1 MNETAAH
8 KNVAPVLV
16 GTDLS
21 ARSDRAVDRAMMLA
35 NSLQERLIVL
45 HALDADNVLTSD
57 QTRIEREIRNALAKP
72 DADVDILPAIGPAP
86 STICSA
92 AQSTGCRLIVTG
104 VARMNH
110 IGDYF
115 IGTAVDHVIRN
126 AAMPVLVVKQRP
138 HHAYRSILVATDCSP
153 CSREALLTAAALF
166 PDARLH
172 VVHAFHV
179 PYEAWLR
186 SDETRDEVTEAA
198 HVCLTEFLA
207 DPAIADTLRKRVEL
221 HLDYGEVDQVICA
234 AAETLDADLI
244 VLGTHGRNGFVRAMI
259 GSRAEELLRC
269 VSVDTLL
276 VREDC

>member
-1 MNETAAH
+1 MNDMDPHTRFG
-8 KNVAPVLV
+8 PVLV

-21 ARSDRAVDRAMMLA
+21 ARSDRAVDRAMILA
-35 NSLQERLIVL
+35 DSMQERLIVL
-45 HALDADNVLTSD
+45 HALDADSVLKSD
-57 QTRIEREIRNALAKP
+57 QTQIERAIRNALAKP

-86 STICSA
+86 STICAA
-92 AQSTGCRLIVTG
+92 AQSSSCRLIVTG

-138 HHAYRSILVATDCSP
+138 HQTYRSIIVATDCSP
-153 CSREALLTAAALF
+153 CSREALLAAAALF

-186 SDETRDEVTEAA
+186 SDETRDEVTKAA
-198 HVCLTEFLA
+198 RVSLTQFLA
-207 DPAIADTLRKRVEL
+207 DQAIAETVRKRVEL
-221 HLDYGEVDQVICA
+221 HLDYGEVHQVICA
-234 AAETLDADLI
+234 AAEKLDANLI
-244 VLGTHGRNGFVRAMI
+244 VLGTHGRSGFVRAMI

-269 VSVDTLL
+269 VPVDTLL